1 MPKKMKSPKP
11 IVISGNN
18 YIEAFYQTDYL
29 AKKMMIASSYLCRD
43 VDWKPEGFE
52 VVISSH
58 ELRELSGL
66 SRNSLKHLEK
76 AVDKLHRQVIRLKDP
91 ENNKNWKSFSY
102 LPKGEYKDGK
112 LTLLINS
119 EMKPFIQDLQKN
131 FTQYHIENVKPLK
144 SGYSI
149 RIFELLKMHAYK
161 GRYRVS
167 IDKLRKMFGLE
178 DKYKTYG
185 MFKKRILDSSK
196 KEIKEYCDIYFEY
209 REIKTGNKVTEIEF
223 EIFEQNKS
231 FSNYEDALAETI
243 MDVEF
248 EKSLPIKNEL
258 EKKLNDLGW
267 NGDFEELTNKINIE
281 AIEHYYDT
289 LVTELKKIDKT
300 KIDISQLHEYIDG
313 SIKAQAQRFYD
324 IYCAALRA
332 PLKEVSETIKKYSS
346 AAKELIKLGFIG
358 DVESYIENE
367 GRGLVEEAL
376 EVFNKENLKNVKN
389 KIGLLREKIR
399 ALKIKKE
406 IEKIDIEE
414 EKTYK
419 RNIFLSKLKKYKTLN
434 SNFLGDY
441 KRFINIPSNNNPAD
455 QEVLRK
461 YIGISLEEIPA
472 FILKEFVEWRLN

>member
-1 MPKKMKSPKP
+1 MPKKKKSPKP

-149 RIFELLKMHAYK
+149 RIFELLKMHAYR
-161 GRYRVS
+161 GRYRVT
-167 IDKLRKMFGLE
+167 IDKIRKMFGLE

-185 MFKKRILDSSK
+185 MFKKRVLESSK
-196 KEIKEYCDIYFEY
+196 KEIKEHCDIYFEY
-209 REIKTGNKVTEIEF
+209 RELKTGNKVTELEF

-231 FSNYEDALAETI
+231 FSNYEDVLAETI
-243 MDVEF
+243 TDVEF
-248 EKSLPIKNEL
+248 EESLPIRNEL

-267 NGDFEELTNKINIE
+267 NGDFEELISKISIE

-289 LVTELKKIDKT
+289 LKTELKKIDKT
-300 KIDISQLHEYIDG
+300 KINISQLHKYIDG

-324 IYCAALRA
+324 IYHA
-332 PLKEVSETIKKYSS
+332 PLKVPDTEQKIEIGKYSS
-346 AAKELIKLGFIG
+346 TAKELLKLGFIG
-358 DVESYIENE
+358 DVESYIEKE
-367 GRGLVEEAL
+367 GRGLVAEAL
-376 EVFNKENLKNVKN
+376 ESFKKEPPKNIKN
-389 KIGLLREKIR
+389 KIGLLREKIK

-414 EKTYK
+414 EKTYEK
-419 RNIFLSKLKKYKTLN
+419 NFFLGKLEKYKRINT
-434 SNFLGDY
+434 SFLEDY
-441 KRFINIPSNNNPAD
+441 KRFINIPRNRNLGD
-455 QEVLRK
+455 QKVLQK
-461 YIGISLEEIPA
+461 YLGVPLSEIPMSILRE
-472 FILKEFVEWRLN
+472 FIEWRMN